1 MSSSRYDWRMI
12 MRRCKFCGKE
22 LKRGYEDYYEYY
34 YCECDGLKKYNTL
47 MNELKALNQKVSEKQ
62 KEIRDFELSGAYGKV
77 KRKEHSIQK
86 ELEEFESG
94 YVAYEK

>member
-1 MSSSRYDWRMI
+1 
-12 MRRCKFCGKE
+12 MRKCKFCGKE

-34 YCECDGLKKYNTL
+34 HCECDGLKKFNTL
-47 MNELKALNQKVSEKQ
+47 MKELEGLKQKVSEKQ